1 MSKESA
7 QPRVSVI
14 VSTYQRP
21 EFLGLTLASIVAQ
34 TYENL
39 ETIVVSDGHDTATEA
54 VVSELNDPRVT
65 YCYTPHAGFPAVP
78 RNEGLRRSTGDFLA
92 FCDDDDLW
100 YPEKIAEQ
108 VPLLQEGKYGMC
120 TTDYDY
126 VDQHGKRLARQNFY
140 SDYFGQIDWRTFFH
154 SMGFICNAAV
164 LFTREM
170 YEKTGDVNEDPEL
183 RSHEDFEYWMRMLFQ
198 CEGIFMKQKLVSYR
212 VHSGSIQRDTPW
224 KVLKKRLALHRVL
237 KQQLAIPAVDVLRKR
252 SKLLAHYLFD
262 EYPWSKQAF
271 RRLQNRHGSASS
283 HA

>member
-1 MSKESA
+1 MKNDRAE
-7 QPRVSVI
+7 PLVSVI

-21 EFLGLTLASIVAQ
+21 EFLGLTLGSIVAQ
-34 TYENL
+34 TYRNV
-39 ETIVVSDGHDTATEA
+39 ETIVVSDGHDAATEA
-54 VVSELNDPRVT
+54 VVSKLNDPRVT
-65 YCYTPHAGFPAVP
+65 YCHTPHAGFPAVP
-78 RNEGLRRSTGDFLA
+78 RNEGLRRSKGDFLA

-108 VPLLQEGKYGMC
+108 VPVLQEGPYGMC

-126 VDQHGKRLARQNFY
+126 VDQYGNTLEQQNY
-140 SDYFGQIDWRTFFH
+140 YDDYVGPIDWRTFFH

-198 CEGIFMKQKLVSYR
+198 CEGIFLKQKFVSYR

-224 KVLKKRLALHRVL
+224 KVYRKRLALHRIL
-237 KQQLAIPAVDVLRKR
+237 RQRLDIPAVDDLRKK
-252 SKLLAHYLFD
+252 SKLLAHFLFD
-262 EYPWSKQAF
+262 QCPWAKKAF
-271 RRLQNRHGSASS
+271 RRIQNRPGSG
-283 HA
+283 